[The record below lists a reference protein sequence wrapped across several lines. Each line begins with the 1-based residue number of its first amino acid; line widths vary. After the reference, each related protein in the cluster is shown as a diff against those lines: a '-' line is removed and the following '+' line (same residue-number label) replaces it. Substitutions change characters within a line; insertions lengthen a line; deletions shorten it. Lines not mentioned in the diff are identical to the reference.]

1 MKPSKKRVGIA
12 VATAG
17 LVSALIVL
25 FSVWDAPAM
34 IPTSESPASAGPS
47 AIGLPPPRIGYLE
60 TMPMLID
67 KIYPS
72 MEGPHERIGVNT
84 TEIDWITAFKTEVID
99 SATNE
104 PMGEEFLC
112 HSQLQLNDS
121 IRLMVAATGSSEIRF
136 PAGFGMPVTQIIS
149 GLPEER
155 RMLSFLGMVL
165 NNHEPDIDRE
175 AKVRATVEFYRDEDL
190 GPNPPLRKIYK
201 VGLPMTVEELE
212 AFDPPSHNVA
222 ADDVATHCV
231 LVDGL
236 KTHWVVPPGHQVT
249 RRQHDFIVPVESTVH
264 LIITHLHNGGDY
276 LRLTDLT
283 TGETLFQTDV
293 IYEENREQI
302 ARIPVY
308 SSSEGFMIYP
318 DHTYEIEASY
328 LNETDHDIDAMAVM
342 DLYYHP
348 KGNADITYDR

>member
-1 MKPSKKRVGIA
+1 VGI
-12 VATAG
+12 VAI
-17 LVSALIVL
+17 LIAL
-25 FSVWDAPAM
+25 FSAWTASAKIKTNETHAPAGS
-34 IPTSESPASAGPS
+34 T
-47 AIGLPPPRIGYLE
+47 AIGLPSPRIGYLE
-60 TMPMLID
+60 TTPMHID

-99 SATNE
+99 SATDE

-121 IRLMVAATGSSEIRF
+121 TRLMVAATGSSEIRF
-136 PAGFGMPVTQIIS
+136 PAGFGMPVAKIIS
-149 GLPEER
+149 GLPEDQ

-165 NNHEPDIDRE
+165 NNHEPDIDRT
-175 AKVRATVEFYRDEDL
+175 ARVRATVEFYRDEDL

-212 AFDPPSHNVA
+212 AFDPPSHSVS

-236 KTHWVVPPGHQVT
+236 KSHWVVPPGQQVT

-283 TGETLFQTDV
+283 TGEILFQTDV
-293 IYEENREQI
+293 IYEEDRQQI
-302 ARIPVY
+302 ATIPVY
-308 SSSEGFMIYP
+308 SSAEGFTIYP
-318 DHTYEIEASY
+318 DHTYQIEASY
-328 LNETDHDIDAMAVM
+328 RNDTGHDIDAMAVM

-348 KGNADITYDR
+348 KGNIDITYER